1 MLRRQTTGS
10 VVCASCGTLV
20 GVNDDKCYS
29 CGRSNPGLWG
39 YAGAIR
45 RLGSDLGFVQVVIIG
60 SSVLFV
66 LMLLMSNGQIGMQGL
81 FNLLSPSDRAMFQ
94 FGASGGVPMF
104 LANRWWTVLSA
115 GWLHGSLLHIL
126 FNMMW
131 VRQLGPATA
140 EVFGAGRMIIIYTL
154 AGVAGFLLSSF
165 MGYYVPG
172 VPLLGGGAGMTLGA
186 SASVFGLLGALV
198 AYGRL
203 RGSSAETSQAL
214 MYAVVLFVFGLIM
227 SGVDNWAHL
236 GGFAGGY
243 LAARWLDPWKPERLN
258 HLVGALVCLAASAL
272 AIIASLVH
280 YAWMMSS

>member
-20 GVNDDKCYS
+20 GVNDDKCYN

-60 SSVLFV
+60 SSVLYV
-66 LMLLMSNGQIGMQGL
+66 LMLLMSNGQIGMSG
-81 FNLLSPSDRAMFQ
+81 FNILAPSQAAVFQ
-94 FGASGGVPMF
+94 FGASGYIPMF
-104 LANRWWTVLSA
+104 IADRWWTVLSA

-126 FNMMW
+126 FNMLW

-140 EVFGAGRMIIIYTL
+140 EVFGAGRMVIIYTIS
-154 AGVAGFLLSSF
+154 GVAGFFLSSV
-165 MGYYVPG
+165 MGYLMPG
-172 VPLLGGGAGMTLGA
+172 VPFLGGAGLTLGA

-198 AYGRL
+198 AYGKL
-203 RGSSAETSQAL
+203 RGSSADASQA
-214 MYAVVLFVFGLIM
+214 MTYAVVLFVFGLVM

-243 LAARWLDPWKPERLN
+243 AAARWLDPWKPERLD
-258 HLVGALVCLAASAL
+258 HLVAALVCLAASAL
-272 AIIASLVH
+272 AILASIVH
-280 YAWMMSS
+280 YQLNVR

>member
-60 SSVLFV
+60 SSVLYV
-66 LMLLMSNGQIGMQGL
+66 LMLLLSNGEIGMSG
-81 FNLLSPSDRAMFQ
+81 FNILAPSMRVEFQ
-94 FGASGGVPMF
+94 FGAAGYLPIFV
-104 LANRWWTVLSA
+104 ADRWWTVLSA

-140 EVFGAGRMIIIYTL
+140 EVFGAGRMVIIYTI
-154 AGVAGFLLSSF
+154 AGVTGFLLSSV
-165 MGYYVPG
+165 MGYLAPG
-172 VPLLGGGAGMTLGA
+172 VPLLGGALITLGA

-198 AYGRL
+198 AYGKL

-214 MYAVVLFVFGLIM
+214 GYAIALFLFGLVM

-236 GGFAGGY
+236 GGFGGGY
-243 LAARWLDPWKPERLN
+243 LAARWLDPWKPERLD
-258 HLVGALVCLAASAL
+258 HLVGALICLALSAL
-272 AIIASLVH
+272 AIIASLIH
-280 YAWMMSS
+280 YAVGPF

>member
-1 MLRRQTTGS
+1 MFRRQTTGS

-45 RLGSDLGFVQVVIIG
+45 RLGSDMGFVQVVIIG
-60 SSVLFV
+60 SSVLYV
-66 LMLLMSNGQIGMQGL
+66 LMLLMSNGQIGMSG
-81 FNLLSPSDRAMFQ
+81 FNLLAPSQRAMFQ
-94 FGASGGVPMF
+94 FGASGGLPVF
-104 LANRWWTVLSA
+104 LADRWWTLLSA

-140 EVFGAGRMIIIYTL
+140 DVFGAGRMVIIYTL
-154 AGVAGFLLSSF
+154 ASVSGFLVSSV
-165 MGYYVPG
+165 MGYFVPG
-172 VPLLGGGAGMTLGA
+172 VPLLGGGAGISLGA
-186 SASVFGLLGALV
+186 SASIFGLLGALV
-198 AYGRL
+198 AYGKL

-214 MYAVVLFVFGLIM
+214 GYAAALFLFGLIM

-236 GGFAGGY
+236 GGFGGGY
-243 LAARWLDPWKPERLN
+243 LVARWLDPWKPERID
-258 HLVGALVCLAASAL
+258 HLVGALACLAASAL
-272 AIIASLVH
+272 AIIASLIH
-280 YAWMMSS
+280 FAWKAY

>member
-1 MLRRQTTGS
+1 M
-10 VVCASCGTLV
+10 

-214 MYAVVLFVFGLIM
+214 MYAVVLFVFGMIM
-227 SGVDNWAHL
+227 
-236 GGFAGGY
+236 
-243 LAARWLDPWKPERLN
+243 
-258 HLVGALVCLAASAL
+258 
-272 AIIASLVH
+272 
-280 YAWMMSS
+280 

>member
-39 YAGAIR
+39 YAGVIR
-45 RLGSDLGFVQVVIIG
+45 RLGSDMGFVQVVIIG
-60 SSVLFV
+60 SSVLYV
-66 LMLLMSNGQIGMQGL
+66 LMLLMSNGQIGMSG
-81 FNLLSPSDRAMFQ
+81 FNLLAPSQRAMFQ
-94 FGASGGVPMF
+94 FGASGGLPIF
-104 LANRWWTVLSA
+104 LADRWWTLLSA

-140 EVFGAGRMIIIYTL
+140 DVFGAGRMVIIYTL
-154 AGVAGFLLSSF
+154 ASVSGFLVSSV
-165 MGYYVPG
+165 MGYFVPG
-172 VPLLGGGAGMTLGA
+172 VPLLGGGAGISLGA
-186 SASVFGLLGALV
+186 SASIFGLLGALV
-198 AYGRL
+198 AYGKL

-214 MYAVVLFVFGLIM
+214 GYAAALFLFGLIM

-236 GGFAGGY
+236 GGFGGGY
-243 LAARWLDPWKPERLN
+243 LVARWLDPWKPERID
-258 HLVGALVCLAASAL
+258 HLVGALACLAASAL
-272 AIIASLVH
+272 AIIASLIH
-280 YAWMMSS
+280 FAWKAY

>member
-45 RLGSDLGFVQVVIIG
+45 RLGSDMGFVQVVVIG
-60 SSVLFV
+60 SSILYV
-66 LMLLMSNGQIGMQGL
+66 LMLLMSNGQIGMNGL
-81 FNLLSPSDRAMFQ
+81 NVLAPSQRASFQ
-94 FGASGGVPMF
+94 FGASGYVPVF
-104 LANRWWTVLSA
+104 VADRWWTLLSA

-126 FNMMW
+126 FNMLW

-140 EVFGAGRMIIIYTL
+140 EVFGAGRMVIIYTI
-154 AGVAGFLLSSF
+154 AGVVGFFMSST
-165 MGYYVPG
+165 MGYLLPG
-172 VPLLGGGAGMTLGA
+172 VPLLGGADFTLGA

-198 AYGRL
+198 AYGKL
-203 RGSSAETSQAL
+203 RGGSAETSQAL
-214 MYAVVLFVFGLIM
+214 GYAIALFLFGLVM

-243 LAARWLDPWKPERLN
+243 VAARWLDPWKPERID
-258 HLVGALVCLAASAL
+258 HMVGALICLALSFL
-272 AIIASLVH
+272 AIAASVIH
-280 YAWMMSS
+280 YYVKQF

>member
-1 MLRRQTTGS
+1 MLRRQTSGS

-20 GVNDDKCYS
+20 GVSDDKCYS

-45 RLGSDLGFVQVVIIG
+45 RLGSDLGFVQVVIVG
-60 SSVLFV
+60 SAVLYV
-66 LMLLMSNGQIGMQGL
+66 LMLLMSNGQIGMSG
-81 FNLLSPSDRAMFQ
+81 FNLLSPSDTAMFQ
-94 FGASGGVPMF
+94 FGASGGLPMF
-104 LANRWWTVLSA
+104 LADRWWTVLSA

-126 FNMMW
+126 FNMLW

-140 EVFGAGRMIIIYTL
+140 DLFGAGRMVIIYTL
-154 AGVAGFLLSSF
+154 SGVAGFLLSSF
-165 MGYYVPG
+165 AGYYVPG

-198 AYGRL
+198 AYGRQ
-203 RGSSAETSQAL
+203 RGGDFSQAM
-214 MYAVVLFVFGLIM
+214 MYAVVLFVFGLVM

-243 LAARWLDPWKPERLN
+243 LVAKWLDPWKPERLD

-272 AIIASLVH
+272 AIVASLVH
-280 YAWMMSS
+280 YAWMMPS

>member
-39 YAGAIR
+39 YAGVIR
-45 RLGSDLGFVQVVIIG
+45 RLGSDMGFVQVVIIG
-60 SSVLFV
+60 SSVLYV
-66 LMLLMSNGQIGMQGL
+66 LMLLMSNGQIGMSG
-81 FNLLSPSDRAMFQ
+81 FNLLAPSQRAMFQ
-94 FGASGGVPMF
+94 FGASGGLPIF
-104 LANRWWTVLSA
+104 LADRWWTLLSA

-140 EVFGAGRMIIIYTL
+140 DVFGAGRMVIIYTL
-154 AGVAGFLLSSF
+154 ASVSGFLLSSV
-165 MGYYVPG
+165 MGYFVPG
-172 VPLLGGGAGMTLGA
+172 VPLLGGGAGISLGA
-186 SASVFGLLGALV
+186 SASIFGLLGALV
-198 AYGRL
+198 AYGKL

-214 MYAVVLFVFGLIM
+214 GYAAALFLFGLIM

-236 GGFAGGY
+236 GGFGGGY
-243 LAARWLDPWKPERLN
+243 LVARWLDPWKPERID

-272 AIIASLVH
+272 AIIASLIH
-280 YAWMMSS
+280 FAWKAY

>member
-1 MLRRQTTGS
+1 MLRRQTSGS

-45 RLGSDLGFVQVVIIG
+45 RLGSDLGFVQVVIVG
-60 SSVLFV
+60 CSVLYV
-66 LMLLMSNGQIGMQGL
+66 LMLLMSKGQIGMSG

-94 FGASGGVPMF
+94 FGASGGVPIF
-104 LANRWWTVLSA
+104 LADRWWTVLSA

-126 FNMMW
+126 FNMLW

-140 EVFGAGRMIIIYTL
+140 DLFGAGRMVIIYTL
-154 AGVAGFLLSSF
+154 SGVAGFLLSSF
-165 MGYYVPG
+165 AGYFVPG

-198 AYGRL
+198 AYGRQ
-203 RGSSAETSQAL
+203 RGGDFSQAM
-214 MYAVVLFVFGLIM
+214 MYAVVLFVFGLVM

-243 LAARWLDPWKPERLN
+243 LAARWLDPWKPERLD

-272 AIIASLVH
+272 AIAASLVH
-280 YAWMMSS
+280 YAWMMTS